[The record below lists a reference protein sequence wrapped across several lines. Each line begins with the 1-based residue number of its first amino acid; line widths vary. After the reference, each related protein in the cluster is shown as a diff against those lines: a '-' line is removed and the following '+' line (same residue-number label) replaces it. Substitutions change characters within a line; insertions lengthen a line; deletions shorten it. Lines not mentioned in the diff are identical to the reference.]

1 MNWEPELTDLF
12 SEIPFVADTAALSA
26 LLVDAGVVCLDA
38 VHLHRTA
45 VVE

>member
-1 MNWEPELTDLF
+1 MTWEPELTDLF

-26 LLVDAGVVCLDA
+26 FLVVAGIVCLDT

-45 VVE
+45 VVG